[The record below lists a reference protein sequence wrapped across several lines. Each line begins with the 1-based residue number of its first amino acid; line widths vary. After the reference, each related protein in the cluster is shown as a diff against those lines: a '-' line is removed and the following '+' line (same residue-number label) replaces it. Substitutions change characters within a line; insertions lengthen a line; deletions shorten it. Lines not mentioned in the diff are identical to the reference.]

1 MKEGNALKTASQQS
15 INTNFKFANNKN

>member
-15 INTNFKFANNKN
+15 INTNFKLANNKN